1 MKRNVKMAGLVTGVA
16 LAAVV
21 GGALVAAQQTPELAS
36 ASGDA
41 SPIGGSGAP
50 VSTPSTGTP
59 KPTATPSAPEPTPSS
74 PVTSKPT
81 APPAGPLKIK
91 LDLTKLSRGK
101 APNVPYAEGR
111 TVHSGD
117 LVFTMPASDGS
128 ISGVVQAGTGV
139 LVLHHPSD
147 GKSKLTGYSGDG
159 ARGESVADVNTVR
172 SSADGI
178 TSAYDTQ
185 PESDTGIGPVTLHWR
200 DNDTGKTRSLPLKGS
215 AGAQVLAVEG
225 SNVYF
230 SSGSEGS
237 EPALY
242 RWTAG
247 QPAPERIKGAPRPT
261 AVSSDG
267 LLAASLLSISDG
279 GSCTALVDASSGARR
294 WKTCDYQVDEVR
306 TDRDYVVGGPAYR
319 DGYADGEAAALEM
332 RTGRLIREWN
342 DLSFITTMMEDDEQM
357 LMLVEND
364 TSTAI
369 VRCAPRTGTCEL
381 ATPLKKGTG
390 QEDGNRRPYALG
402 H

>member
-1 MKRNVKMAGLVTGVA
+1 MKRNLKLAGLVTGVA

-41 SPIGGSGAP
+41 GPIGGSAGP
-50 VSTPSTGTP
+50 VSTPTAGTP
-59 KPTATPSAPEPTPSS
+59 KPSATPSTPTEAPTPT
-74 PVTSKPT
+74 VKPT
-81 APPAGPLKIK
+81 APPAGPLKVK
-91 LDLTKLSRGK
+91 LDLAKLKQGK
-101 APNVPYAEGR
+101 APDAPYAEGR
-111 TVHSGD
+111 TVHNGS
-117 LVFTMPASDGS
+117 LVFTLPAADGEVAS
-128 ISGVVQAGTGV
+128 VVKAGTGV
-139 LVLHHPSD
+139 LVQHYPAD
-147 GKSKLTGYSGDG
+147 GKSKLTAYSGDG
-159 ARGESVADVNTVR
+159 ARGESVADVSTVR

-185 PESDTGIGPVTLHWR
+185 PDGDSGPGAVTLHWR
-200 DNDTGKTRSLPLKGS
+200 DNDTGKTTSLALKGS
-215 AGAQVLAVEG
+215 VGAQVLAVEG
-225 SNVYF
+225 SNVYY
-230 SSGSEGS
+230 SSGTEGS

-247 QPAPERIKGAPRPT
+247 QSAPEPIKGAPRPT

-279 GSCTALVDASSGARR
+279 GSCTALVDAGSAARR
-294 WKTCDYQVDEVR
+294 WKTCDYQVDEIR
-306 TDRDYVVGGPAYR
+306 TDHDYVVGGPAYR
-319 DGYADGEAAALEM
+319 DGYADGQAAALEM
-332 RTGRLIREWN
+332 RTGQLIREWN
-342 DLSFITTMMEDDEQM
+342 GLSFIATVMEDSEHM

-369 VRCAPRTGTCEL
+369 VRCAPRAGTCEL

-390 QEDGNRRPYALG
+390 MDDGKRPYALR